1 MIRSY
6 QRGLTYAQGSA
17 FRVRAF
23 CSALCVLTLGMMFGI
38 SDTGATDNEKDKQ
51 PPKPP
56 SVVVDP
62 KTVGGES
69 NSIIQVANLVYAGTK
84 SSECFSDHFLTRAE
98 RESSI
103 STSRRF
109 HTVKLASDEVFHF
122 PLVIMTGEGEFTL
135 LEEERQNLRVY
146 IERGGFLLASAGCS
160 SEDWNRSFR
169 REMQKTFPENTM
181 KPITMEHMV
190 FHTVNDIQK
199 LEAKHG
205 EPQPIEG
212 IHLGDRLGV
221 LYSQDGLND
230 TKNSVGCC
238 CCGGNEIVNA
248 EAINVNILVYTLLK

>member
-6 QRGLTYAQGSA
+6 RRGLSYPGGNSL
-17 FRVRAF
+17 FRREF
-23 CSALCVLTLGMMFGI
+23 SFALCFLTMGLTVGVQRI
-38 SDTGATDNEKDKQ
+38 SATDNEKDKQ
-51 PPKPP
+51 QSKPP
-56 SVVVDP
+56 SVVADP

-169 REMQKTFPENTM
+169 REMQKTFPENSM
-181 KPITMEHMV
+181 KQISMDHMV
-190 FHTVNDIQK
+190 FHTVNDIPK

-212 IHLGDRLGV
+212 IHFGDRLGV

-230 TKNSVGCC
+230 TANSVGCC

>member
-6 QRGLTYAQGSA
+6 HRGLSHAKSISPRGRDLY
-17 FRVRAF
+17 
-23 CSALCVLTLGMMFGI
+23 SALCVLSFGLMFGI
-38 SDTGATDNEKDKQ
+38 SITGATDNEKDKLQ
-51 PPKPP
+51 PKPP
-56 SVVVDP
+56 TVVADP

-122 PLVIMTGEGEFTL
+122 PLVIMTGEGEFALT
-135 LEEERQNLRVY
+135 EEERQNLRVY

-169 REMQKTFPENTM
+169 KEMQKTFPENTM
-181 KPITMEHMV
+181 KPISMDHMV
-190 FHTVNDIQK
+190 FHTVNDIPK

-212 IHLGDRLGV
+212 IHFGDRLGV

>member
-1 MIRSY
+1 MFRSCPCVVSCRKL
-6 QRGLTYAQGSA
+6 QSPISKSSLFIVGIAA
-17 FRVRAF
+17 A
-23 CSALCVLTLGMMFGI
+23 VLTWCVAPLMAI
-38 SDTGATDNEKDKQ
+38 DDEKDKQ
-51 PPKPP
+51 QSKPP
-56 SVVVDP
+56 SVVPDP

-169 REMQKTFPENTM
+169 REMQKTFPENSMKQLTM
-181 KPITMEHMV
+181 DHMV
-190 FHTVNDIQK
+190 FHTVNDIPK

-212 IHLGDRLGV
+212 IHFGDRLGV